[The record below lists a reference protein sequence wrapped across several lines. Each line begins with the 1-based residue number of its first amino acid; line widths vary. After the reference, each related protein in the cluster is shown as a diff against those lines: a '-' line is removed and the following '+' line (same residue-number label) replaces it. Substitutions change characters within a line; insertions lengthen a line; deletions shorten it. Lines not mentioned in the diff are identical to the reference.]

1 MSAIL
6 GLMSTKDL
14 EASFSLTARRKIF
27 YRFPEGKFPLM
38 GLLSLLDDETTDKP
52 KFGWFEQRENQL
64 YSITAQSPVGA
75 GNIGP
80 FTNATN
86 DALQTAAGF
95 TIAAN
100 GQFCIRVASTEQFH
114 QRDVLWLKNVPNGA
128 GSALLNP
135 QVIVDEVVSS
145 TVLLVRAQAG
155 AITSMSNDT
164 DANGLH
170 VLIVGTAAAEGARS
184 RSGNYTAPIEPENF
198 TQIHRNGFKLTGNAL
213 KAGLAYDK
221 TGAYKGKSTQ
231 AMQRHMELLE
241 KQSLFGRRGT
251 QNVLGDDGDI
261 VPERT
266 SGGLLWFLQ
275 QWELG
280 NTGNGGLFDYRPD
293 AANITNSVW
302 TAEDDKRII
311 PANGT
316 MTKANFEMLNE
327 RIFRYNG
334 NTGEKLVLCGNGFI
348 KAFQDYVKLGATI
361 QMSLYE
367 KEEVYGMKI
376 FRWTTPWGDLI
387 FKSHPLFNQNAGLR
401 NSAFIA
407 DVGSMKYI
415 CVEDRDSQ
423 LLKNR
428 QPNDADYRKDE
439 WFTEC
444 GMELHYPE
452 RHFFVDNLTGVV
464 A

>member
-1 MSAIL
+1 
-6 GLMSTKDL
+6 MSTKDL
-14 EASFSLTARRKIF
+14 EASYSLTARRKIF
-27 YRFPEGKFPLM
+27 YRFPEGKFTLQ
-38 GLLSLLDDETTDKP
+38 GLLSLMDTEATDKP
-52 KFGWFEQRENQL
+52 KFGWFEQREAQH
-64 YSITAQSPVGA
+64 YTTTAQSPVGA

-80 FTNATN
+80 FTNAAN
-86 DALQTAAGF
+86 DTLQTQAGF

-100 GQFCIRVASTEQFH
+100 AQFCITVASTEPIH
-114 QRDVLWLKNVPNGA
+114 VRDVLWLKSVPNGA
-128 GSALLNP
+128 ASALLNP
-135 QVIVDEVVSS
+135 RVLVDEIVSS
-145 TVLLVRAQAG
+145 TVLKVRATTG

-170 VLIVGTAAAEGARS
+170 VLVVGSAASEGARS
-184 RSGNYTAPIEPENF
+184 RSGSYQAPIEVENY

-213 KAGLAYDK
+213 KAGLVYDK
-221 TGAYKGKSTQ
+221 SGAYKGKSTQ

-241 KQSLFGRRGT
+241 KAAMFGRRGVN
-251 QNVLGDDGDI
+251 NVIGDDGDL
-261 VPERT
+261 VPERL
-266 SGGLLWFLQ
+266 SGGILWYLE

-280 NTGNGGLFDYRPD
+280 NTGNGGLFDYRPGGSD
-293 AANITNSVW
+293 VSNTAW
-302 TAEDDKRII
+302 TSADEKLII
-311 PANGT
+311 PVNGT
-316 MTKANFEMLNE
+316 MTKANFETLNE
-327 RIFRYNG
+327 RLFRYNG
-334 NTGEKLVLCGNGFI
+334 NSGEKLVLCGNGFI

-361 QMSLYE
+361 QMSLHE

-401 NSAFIA
+401 NSAFVL
-407 DVGSMKYI
+407 DVGSIHYI
-415 CVEDRDSQ
+415 NINDRDSQ

-444 GMELHYPE
+444 GIELHYPE
-452 RHFFVDNLTGVV
+452 RHHFIDNLTGVV